1 MEMEATTPGPAV
13 GATAPALSARAP
25 VSFDGYSEERDR
37 RSDGA
42 GVTVVQGV
50 GAPSTSVRHVVHVLP
65 SHLRRA
71 AQRTLAPDNLYSPDA
86 ITFPTN

>member
-1 MEMEATTPGPAV
+1 MEATTPGTAV
-13 GATAPALSARAP
+13 GGTAPALSAAAP
-25 VSFDGYSEERDR
+25 VSSDSYAEERNR

-42 GVTVVQGV
+42 GVSGVQGV
-50 GAPSTSVRHVVHVLP
+50 GAPGTSVRHVVHVLP